1 MPLSISG
8 TLKST
13 LYEIQ
18 IRLRNGKVHKLYSNC
33 KGATVITLLIDQ
45 IYGSPKVTR
54 DKELAFIIL
63 KVSQNVI

>member
-1 MPLSISG
+1 MSILG

-18 IRLRNGKVHKLYSNC
+18 IRLRNGKVHKLYSSR
-33 KGATVITLLIDQ
+33 GATVITLLIDQ
-45 IYGSPKVTR
+45 IYGGPKMTR
-54 DKELAFIIL
+54 DEELAFIIL